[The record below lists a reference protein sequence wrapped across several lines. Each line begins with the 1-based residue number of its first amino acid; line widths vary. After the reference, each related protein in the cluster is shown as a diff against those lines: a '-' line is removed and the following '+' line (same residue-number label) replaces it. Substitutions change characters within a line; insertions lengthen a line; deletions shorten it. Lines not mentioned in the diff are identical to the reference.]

1 MQAAWRVLF
10 IFSALDAR
18 GTVRS
23 TSKGWIEKI
32 DTPYFVLFICI
43 IVSGEEI
50 GSVDI
55 YKSGF

>member
-23 TSKGWIEKI
+23 TSKGWIEKNRY
-32 DTPYFVLFICI
+32 PLFCT
-43 IVSGEEI
+43 
-50 GSVDI
+50 I
-55 YKSGF
+55 YLYHRIRERNRKYRSF